1 MDRVCVCVSGFSPKG
16 QVGLMNTRGAWNL
29 VCINAE
35 AGLPTLPLNARVVK
49 IAGGAYHLRNC
60 CLYHSRKAN
69 LELFGMWTSV
79 MQVLCT
85 QLTRDETVRHGTITC
100 LCGRRSLTQGFLPTN
115 GF

>member
-60 CLYHSRKAN
+60 CLYHSRKARIIRN
-69 LELFGMWTSV
+69 VDECHASAMHTAHTRRDSETRYYYLFVWEEELDAG
-79 MQVLCT
+79 
-85 QLTRDETVRHGTITC
+85 I
-100 LCGRRSLTQGFLPTN
+100 PAY
-115 GF
+115 